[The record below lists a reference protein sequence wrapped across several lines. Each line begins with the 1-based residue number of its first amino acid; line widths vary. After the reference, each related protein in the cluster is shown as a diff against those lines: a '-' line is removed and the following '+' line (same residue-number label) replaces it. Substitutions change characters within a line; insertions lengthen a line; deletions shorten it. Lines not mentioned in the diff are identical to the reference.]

1 MLIRRGARRALAIVV
16 AAGLSACVTLPPN
29 SPRSPQDPWEPWNRG
44 VYKFNDAID
53 RGSPNRSRSAYVR
66 AVPKPIRT
74 GISNFF
80 SNLNTPTVMIN
91 DALQGKFKAA
101 ANDLGRFLLNT
112 TVGIGGLLDPAT
124 SAGLDRNDEDF
135 GQTLGHWGVHAG
147 PFLELPLLGPSDLR
161 DAPATVVDAYT
172 NPRQYIHNTD
182 VKYGLL
188 LPLLVDRRAALLPY
202 EETLKNVFDQY
213 VFIRDAYLAH
223 RAYLVS
229 DGKITEE
236 PLIDPDAEGSDSSS
250 PPNPKAP
257 APAPV
262 PAPAPRFQ
270 RVTADRARWDFPAS
284 HRSAPDKP
292 AADSAA
298 PDFPAPDR
306 SAPDNPAADSAA
318 PDFPAPDRSQPH

>member
-53 RGSPNRSRSAYVR
+53 RGIAKPVARAYVR

-74 GISNFF
+74 GLSTFF

-202 EETLKNVFDQY
+202 DETLKNVFDKY

-262 PAPAPRFQ
+262 PAPAPASKESPQ
-270 RVTADRARWDFPAS
+270 IAAPDFPAS
-284 HRSAPDKP
+284 DRSAPDKP

>member
-53 RGSPNRSRSAYVR
+53 RGIAKPVARAYVR

-202 EETLKNVFDQY
+202 DETLKNVFDKY

-262 PAPAPRFQ
+262 PAPAPASKESPQ
-270 RVTADRARWDFPAS
+270 IAAPDFPAS
-284 HRSAPDKP
+284 DRSAPDKP

>member
-53 RGSPNRSRSAYVR
+53 RGIAKPVARAYVR

-124 SAGLDRNDEDF
+124 SAGLDRDDEDF

-202 EETLKNVFDQY
+202 DETLKNVFDKY

-262 PAPAPRFQ
+262 PAPAPASKESPQ
-270 RVTADRARWDFPAS
+270 IAAPDFPAS
-284 HRSAPDKP
+284 DRSAPDKP